1 MQSNSEGDPIV
12 ITDVDMLNQIF
23 GSEQMNLDINVDM
36 DEEMLNQ
43 MFGGLQYTNS
53 EIVEIELTLRYSPHP
68 YERSEVNWSKEG
80 F

>member
-1 MQSNSEGDPIV
+1 MQDNFEADPIV

-23 GSEQMNLDINVDM
+23 GSVNVEM
-36 DEEMLNQ
+36 DAEMLAQ
-43 MFGGLQYTNS
+43 MFNGLSYSDS
-53 EIVEIELTLRYSPHP
+53 EMVEIELTLRYSPHQ